1 MLSPYYD
8 LVCMQTVAY
17 WTSKHASDQTQ
28 FRHIQQIAHRSK
40 VIEVVNTSV
49 FETWVNQRF
58 FRHGQKVSSNN
69 GEFIVL
75 VMTGNSTSNQ
85 AITSGVNVKSNP
97 HVFFN
102 DFWTDIFFWKRFKH
116 RKYLR
121 FISAWIVWNCILST
135 NEIRIYV
142 NQF

>member
-1 MLSPYYD
+1 
-8 LVCMQTVAY
+8 MQTVAY
-17 WTSKHASDQTQ
+17 WTSEHASDQTQ

-49 FETWVNQRF
+49 LKRGSTNASFDMVR
-58 FRHGQKVSSNN
+58 KCPPNN

-121 FISAWIVWNCILST
+121 FISAWIVWNCILSS